1 MILAPLGMLIFSF
14 YFDNKIKIR
23 SLLLLFIAG
32 FLVLV
37 FINALKMNMNFQAQN
52 ILSEGGD
59 NDFIISH
66 HAYNLYV
73 ASAGIGLVKQDIITF
88 WDRVMLN
95 IGFVAETLVPP
106 SWLSNNFK
114 YPHIITNFLSTGG
127 GGLCIVGAYLMWGYV
142 GVICFGYLLGCFICS
157 SYKKNSSLQALICSV
172 LLVFFPRWISYDFHI
187 ILRFSFL
194 ALVLYFVLS
203 WPIKKKYL

>member
-1 MILAPLGMLIFSF
+1 
-14 YFDNKIKIR
+14 
-23 SLLLLFIAG
+23 
-32 FLVLV
+32 
-37 FINALKMNMNFQAQN
+37 
-52 ILSEGGD
+52 
-59 NDFIISH
+59 
-66 HAYNLYV
+66 
-73 ASAGIGLVKQDIITF
+73 
-88 WDRVMLN
+88 MLN

-106 SWLSNNFK
+106 AGYL
-114 YPHIITNFLSTGG
+114 IILNILIYYKFFVNRWRWII
-127 GGLCIVGAYLMWGYV
+127 IVGAYLMWGYV